1 MKKKKL
7 LVLILT
13 FTLMSTGCSKNE
25 SSKKAEKIVKEST
38 TYEQIVETTTEYINE
53 TKPEVTTEE
62 VEKIISETTNKV
74 TEEIPTEIITEI
86 LTEPVTDR
94 QTEPVTES
102 QTEKIN
108 SFDNFAKNDNEQI
121 KELYKQDFESFKA
134 YSKAAFIKTVDFIF
148 YGSEINGTTFNELTE
163 EGKQMIYN
171 EFKEMVVTINNYD
184 PTIIP
189 NLEEKYS
196 MVVTFIS
203 EKYTSAI
210 EAIKNKVG
218 EEKYNAFI
226 EKKDE
231 ISSIASDKAGEF
243 GAKIKTYANDKY
255 QGFRNNEN

>member
-7 LVLILT
+7 LILILT

-38 TYEQIVETTTEYINE
+38 TYQQIVETTTEYINE
-53 TKPEVTTEE
+53 TNPEVTTKE
-62 VEKIISETTNKV
+62 VEKIIDETTNKV

-86 LTEPVTDR
+86 LTEPVT
-94 QTEPVTES
+94 ES
-102 QTEKIN
+102 QTEQIN
-108 SFDNFAKNDNEQI
+108 NFDNFVKNDNEQI
-121 KELYKQDFESFKA
+121 KELYKQDFETFKA

-171 EFKEMVVTINNYD
+171 EFKDMVVTINNYD

-243 GAKIKTYANDKY
+243 GAKIKTFTNDKY
-255 QGFRNNEN
+255 QNFKTNNEN